1 MLHSQMIGAGLLAL
15 VRVKETEL
23 TPVGPGA
30 ASKER
35 KLRTEKDE
43 MGMAQVSVRGT
54 RRVGAPRARG
64 ARVERRVRSGRC
76 ILVVCLRAF
85 SFRCGDVG
93 FGMGCVEE
101 GRQQVERC
109 VEEIGCL
116 GRE

>member
-43 MGMAQVSVRGT
+43 MGMAQVLVRGT

-64 ARVERRVRSGRC
+64 ARVERSGRC
-76 ILVVCLRAF
+76 ILVVCLRSF